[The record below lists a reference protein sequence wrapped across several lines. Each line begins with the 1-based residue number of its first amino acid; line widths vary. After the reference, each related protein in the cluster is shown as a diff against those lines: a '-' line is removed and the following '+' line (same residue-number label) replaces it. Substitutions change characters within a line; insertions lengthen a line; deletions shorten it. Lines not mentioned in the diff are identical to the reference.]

1 MANLSMKQKKGK
13 KGSAA
18 QYLTRTQALRKLQ
31 LSLPEFR
38 RLCILKGIHPREPR
52 KKPKGASK
60 TYYHVKDLAFLM
72 HEPLL
77 EVFRHIKAYQR
88 KVNKAKAK
96 QQLELAEKL
105 WLRRPQYTLDRL
117 VQERYPSFIDAVR
130 DMDDPLCIVSLFSAL
145 PASKGY
151 KIPVGSVQ
159 KAKRLSLEWQAYVA
173 RTRSLSKVFV
183 AVKGFYYQAD
193 ICGQKVTWIVPHE
206 RSQVLPADVDYRV
219 MITFL
224 EFYETMLKFVFF
236 KLYHDVSLKYP
247 PQMDSKL
254 ESKAAGLNAIITDG
268 KEATLDGEETANVA
282 DEAEDE
288 EKEGTPSGRLFENM
302 VFFLSRETPKESLV
316 FVIKAC
322 GGSVGWDGEGSGF
335 SGDDARIT
343 HHIVDRPKVS
353 GEVVKGREYV
363 QPQWIYDS
371 VNFSILLPVDL
382 YAVGKKLPPHLSPFV
397 DDEEEG
403 YKPDY
408 AKFID
413 SLKTGEEQ
421 SIPAMKAQENLS
433 KAEAEERENAANE
446 ERHHREL
453 EAEVRGEDVQ
463 AAAAATDDATT
474 ASTAAAKDGAAEKEQ
489 QEEEMTGM
497 IMTRKDR
504 KLYEA
509 IQKSKTTKR
518 ERAAKLTEK
527 RKKAKTTKKQK

>member
-1 MANLSMKQKKGK
+1 MVLNKSMKQKKGK
-13 KGSAA
+13 SGSAA

-52 KKPKGASK
+52 KKPKGANK

-77 EVFRHIKAYQR
+77 EAFRHIKAYQR

-96 QQLELAEKL
+96 QQLALAEKL

-117 VQERYPSFIDAVR
+117 VQERYPSFIDAIR
-130 DMDDPLCIVSLFSAL
+130 DIDDPLCIVNLFSAL

-151 KIPVGSVQ
+151 KIPVDTVHTSR
-159 KAKRLSLEWQAYVA
+159 KLSLEWQAYVA
-173 RTRSLSKVFV
+173 KARCLTKVFV

-193 ICGQKVTWIVPHE
+193 VCGQKVTWLVPHE

-224 EFYETMLKFVFF
+224 EFYQTMLKFIFF
-236 KLYHDVSLKYP
+236 KLYHDLNLKYP
-247 PQMDSKL
+247 PQLNAKL
-254 ESKAAGLNAIITDG
+254 ESSAAGLNALITDG
-268 KEATLDGEETANVA
+268 KEATLEGSEAPTEVVEEKGEGEE
-282 DEAEDE
+282 
-288 EKEGTPSGRLFENM
+288 GGPLFSNM

-322 GGSVGWDGEGSGF
+322 GGSVGWEGEGSTYKV
-335 SGDDARIT
+335 DDPKIT
-343 HHIVDRPKVS
+343 HMVIDRPKVKA
-353 GEVVKGREYV
+353 VVAGREYV
-363 QPQWIYDS
+363 QPQWVYDS
-371 VNFSILLPVDL
+371 VNFGMLLPVDL
-382 YAVGKKLPPHLSPFV
+382 YGVGKKLPPHLSPFV
-397 DDEEEG
+397 NDEKEG

-408 AKFID
+408 AKFIE
-413 SLKTGEEQ
+413 SLKSGEEQ
-421 SIPAMKAQENLS
+421 SIPALKAQNIS
-433 KAEAEERENAANE
+433 KEEAEEQELAADEARYHNE
-446 ERHHREL
+446 I
-453 EAEVRGEDVQ
+453 EAEVSGKEVEELEKSSAPGASKSEDQ
-463 AAAAATDDATT
+463 DQD
-474 ASTAAAKDGAAEKEQ
+474 
-489 QEEEMTGM
+489 EEMTGM

-527 RKKAKTTKKQK
+527 RKKIKTKKT